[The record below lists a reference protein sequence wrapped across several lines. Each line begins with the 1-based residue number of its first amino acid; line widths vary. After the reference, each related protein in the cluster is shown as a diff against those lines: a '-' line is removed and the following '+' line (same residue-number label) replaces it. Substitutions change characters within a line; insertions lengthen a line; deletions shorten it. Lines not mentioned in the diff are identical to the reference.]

1 MEQKKNK
8 LLDDLIQNDADR
20 KLVQL
25 VQEATDLTSEDI
37 CTLLEVTHSLP
48 FVGNLEGGDTYINV
62 LTREKESMVIAQ
74 YRHPSY
80 DLYKRSIIGEI
91 ERREDEPAVY
101 RALEE
106 GISGRGLIGII
117 DEGRTVVRHTVSPVL
132 NNEGKVIGALTYE
145 YPNKGSDTD
154 SIRIVNKEGNPDP
167 FNRQL
172 GKASDYLQDAIMLYD
187 ANGICTFANPKAEVL
202 YQDKGFE
209 LPLVGRGCNELHL
222 TDCRWSDLTEHQGVI
237 RKEVRTPNF
246 IMEAVISGIWENGVC
261 QGAAIIFRDKT
272 VIHQMEDEIAYRV
285 ALIHEVHHRVKNNLQ
300 TIISL
305 IGLEAAHT
313 KDEKVKSFAR
323 TITAHVRSMNITYDL
338 LSHTG
343 SENVGLKALI
353 SRITDVMLENNCLK
367 EECSIS
373 TQVEGDDVIL
383 TETTASTV
391 ALIVNEL
398 VQNSLKYAFKDRKQG
413 NIQMKIEKGDT
424 YSWITV
430 KDNGCGFDNKKV
442 SRSNSGLGLR
452 LISSLVQSSLKGE
465 LFIETGE
472 GGTSVR
478 FSFATPEQHKI
489 K

>member
-8 LLDDLIQNDADR
+8 LLSDMIQNDTD
-20 KLVQL
+20 KKMVQL
-25 VQEATDLTSEDI
+25 VEAATDLSCGDI
-37 CTLLEVTHSLP
+37 CTLLEVAHSLP

-74 YRHPSY
+74 YRHPNY

-117 DEGRTVVRHTVSPVL
+117 DEGRTVVRHTVSPIL
-132 NNEGKVIGALTYE
+132 NSEKKVIGALTYE
-145 YPNKGSDTD
+145 YPNAGADTE
-154 SIRIVNKEGNPDP
+154 SIRIINNQEGKQDP

-172 GKASDYLQDAIMLYD
+172 GKASDYLQDAILLYD
-187 ANGICTFANPKAEVL
+187 ANGICTFVNPKAEVL

-209 LPLVGRGCNELHL
+209 LPLIGRRCSELHI
-222 TDCRWSDLTEHQGVI
+222 TDCNWSDLTEHRGVI
-237 RKEVRTPNF
+237 RREVRTPNF
-246 IMEAVISGIWENGVC
+246 IMDAVISGIWENGTC

-272 VIHQMEDEIAYRV
+272 VVHQMEDEIAYRV

-305 IGLEAAHT
+305 IGLEAVHT
-313 KDEKVKSFAR
+313 KDEKVKAFAK
-323 TITAHVRSMNITYDL
+323 TITSHVRSMNITYDL

-343 SENVGLKALI
+343 S
-353 SRITDVMLENNCLK
+353 
-367 EECSIS
+367 S
-373 TQVEGDDVIL
+373 TRVDGDDVIL

-413 NIQMKIEKGDT
+413 QIRLKIEKGAS

-430 KDNGCGFDNKKV
+430 QDDGCGFDNKKI
-442 SRSNSGLGLR
+442 SRANSGLGLR

-472 GGTSVR
+472 NGTSIR
-478 FSFATPEQHKI
+478 FSFSMPQAG
-489 K
+489 